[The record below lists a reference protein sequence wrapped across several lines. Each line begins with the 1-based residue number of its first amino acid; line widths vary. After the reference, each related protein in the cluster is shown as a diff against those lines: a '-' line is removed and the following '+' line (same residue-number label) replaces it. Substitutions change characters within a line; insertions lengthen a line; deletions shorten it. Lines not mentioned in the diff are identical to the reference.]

1 MRQWYNDG
9 TPDFTILY
17 AEESDGELCEKV
29 CSEGSRLT
37 TFVLNRLYKIKE
49 FKTFNLIIYFKEEPY
64 KSLDKLAKVRDT
76 DRSYQEGDFVPHT
89 PNDLQLSYIS
99 L

>member
-1 MRQWYNDG
+1 MRQWYNNG

-37 TFVLNRLYKIKE
+37 TFVLNRLYKVS
-49 FKTFNLIIYFKEEPY
+49 TLNLIIYFKEVPY

-76 DRSYQEGDFVPHT
+76 DRSYQEGDFVLHT